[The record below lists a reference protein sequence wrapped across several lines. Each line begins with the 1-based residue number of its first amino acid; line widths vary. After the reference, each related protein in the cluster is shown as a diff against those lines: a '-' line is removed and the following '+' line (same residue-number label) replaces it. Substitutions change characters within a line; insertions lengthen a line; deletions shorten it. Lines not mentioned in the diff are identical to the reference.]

1 MNAYSLDLRERVV
14 AAYEKGNHTIAEV
27 AAQFSVGETFL
38 KKMLRQKR
46 QTGSLER
53 LPQRAGAK
61 KVLNRTQR
69 LWLAK
74 QIKEQPD
81 ATLVELQ
88 TSLLEQQQQSVS
100 PATLSRELQQLR
112 LGRKKNRSS
121 LRTRNNG
128 KRGWFWRKM
137 KKIAHER
144 LKFIDESGITTI
156 LTRLFGRAAPG
167 IRVREAVPKN
177 YGQSTS
183 VVSLIGLGGV
193 ETTMLVEGAVD
204 TLAFDAFG
212 ENFVRPCLRTGD
224 VLVLDNLGAHR
235 ASRIEQIAESCGAKV
250 IWLPPYSPDF
260 SPIEQM
266 WSKLKTYLRK
276 VKARTSEELDR
287 AVAEGLQLITENDC
301 RGWFKH
307 CGYQVA

>member
-1 MNAYSLDLRERVV
+1 MKAYSLDLRERVV

-88 TSLLEQQQQSVS
+88 TSLLEQQKKSVS

-121 LRTRNNG
+121 HRSAAIENVGGSGG
-128 KRGWFWRKM
+128 K
-137 KKIAHER
+137 
-144 LKFIDESGITTI
+144 
-156 LTRLFGRAAPG
+156 
-167 IRVREAVPKN
+167 
-177 YGQSTS
+177 
-183 VVSLIGLGGV
+183 
-193 ETTMLVEGAVD
+193 
-204 TLAFDAFG
+204 
-212 ENFVRPCLRTGD
+212 
-224 VLVLDNLGAHR
+224 
-235 ASRIEQIAESCGAKV
+235 
-250 IWLPPYSPDF
+250 
-260 SPIEQM
+260 
-266 WSKLKTYLRK
+266 
-276 VKARTSEELDR
+276 
-287 AVAEGLQLITENDC
+287 
-301 RGWFKH
+301 
-307 CGYQVA
+307 